1 MPFQSEKQ
9 RRYMHANLPEL
20 AQRWEQEYARGGIAR
35 LPLAIPPNTT
45 VGEEMIAMGTPLQNQ
60 MAKVM
65 QKDIDASKMSGFKNQ
80 DYESYKNQMEL
91 LGGTEVTPYEF
102 KGLQKG
108 TITEPGTY
116 KKASLNDPYADIKGY
131 TADSGMFANDAYSGI
146 GQGTTGGIGDMETTT
161 LNKVPQPFDAFQDAE
176 DKGYGQ
182 FFRDQPVDEV
192 VSRSFKDHDNFM
204 SWYRANPEVGETIT
218 RKAREFFEGGKELY
232 ETGKEKIGTGYNWL
246 KDAAMTGI
254 GKAINFPIG
263 LLSGAASFRNPLNQ
277 KSANYNPYLSGQ
289 IDYLNKQGALGGS
302 SGPYKIRRG
311 VLAGKNLVS
320 GFGTNDYGQML
331 QKRIDYFN
339 KQKAKKGALTIA
351 QNKKLQ
357 DTIAEKKRADQL
369 ATSQEAS
376 LRQQVRQQSEANRA
390 TGEGGWGSSFG
401 SNEGFMTDTAEMG
414 SFAHGG
420 LASLW
425 PRR

>member
-20 AQRWEQEYARGGIAR
+20 AQRWERDYANGGIAR
-35 LPLAIPPNTT
+35 LPQRSYENTSDET
-45 VGEEMIAMGTPLQNQ
+45 VGKQMIKMGTASGNALRNQ

-65 QKDIDASKMSGFKNQ
+65 QKDIDASKMRGFSEMDYPSYQ
-80 DYESYKNQMEL
+80 DQMNL
-91 LGGTEVTPYEF
+91 LQGGTEVTPYEF
-102 KGLQKG
+102 KGLQEG

-116 KKASLNDPYADIKGY
+116 KKASLTNDQYLNQNNLYASANNTMTDARYVNDI
-131 TADSGMFANDAYSGI
+131 DSGIEGLSTDVFESPTAVSGTDF
-146 GQGTTGGIGDMETTT
+146 GNT
-161 LNKVPQPFDAFQDAE
+161 N
-176 DKGYGQ
+176 
-182 FFRDQPVDEV
+182 FFGEPVIDEV
-192 VSRSFKDHDNFM
+192 VSRSFKDHDNLK
-204 SWYRANPEVGETIT
+204 SWLDANENIKQ
-218 RKAREFFEGGKELY
+218 KAREFYEGGKELY

-263 LLSGAASFRNPLNQ
+263 LMSKAVSNPLSPGS
-277 KSANYNPYLSGQ
+277 KNYNPYLSGQ
-289 IDYLNKQGALGGS
+289 IDYLNKHGALGGS

-320 GFGTNDYGQML
+320 GFGTNDYNKML

-339 KQKAKKGALTIA
+339 KFKEKRGLTIA

-357 DTIAEKKRADQL
+357 DAIAEKKRADKL
-369 ATSQEAS
+369 AAEQTTSLQ
-376 LRQQVRQQSEANRA
+376 QQVTQQSQANRA

-414 SFAHGG
+414 SFAQGG
-420 LASLW
+420 LAGLW